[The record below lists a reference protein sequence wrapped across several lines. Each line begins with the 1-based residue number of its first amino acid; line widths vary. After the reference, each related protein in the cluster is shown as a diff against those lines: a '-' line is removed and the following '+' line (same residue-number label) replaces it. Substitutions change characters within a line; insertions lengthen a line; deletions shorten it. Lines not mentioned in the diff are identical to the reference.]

1 MGEIKTSIEGAVAY
15 LTEHPDEARYTD
27 TLATAVLGEDL
38 RAEVR
43 GPGGETIATDMP
55 PAVGGRGELP
65 SPGLLLR
72 AAIASC
78 VATVIGMEAARDGV
92 SLGRVEVE
100 VDSESD
106 DRGILGMDPGVP
118 AGPASMS
125 VRVRI
130 EGDADDAKL
139 RAIAER
145 GAARC
150 PVCDAVKRAVPVSVE
165 VSAG

>member
-1 MGEIKTSIEGAVAY
+1 MGDIKGSIEGAVAY
-15 LTEHPDEARYTD
+15 LTEHLDEAGYTD
-27 TLATAVLGEDL
+27 SLATATLRDDL

-43 GPGGETIATDMP
+43 GPSGESTVTDMAS
-55 PAVGGRGELP
+55 AVGGLGELP
-65 SPGLLLR
+65 SPGWLLR
-72 AAIASC
+72 AAVASC

-92 SLGRVEVE
+92 ALRVLEVE

-118 AGPASMS
+118 VGPASMS

-130 EGDADDAKL
+130 EGDADDATL

>member
-1 MGEIKTSIEGAVAY
+1 VGDIKGSIEGAVAH
-15 LTEHPDEARYTD
+15 LTEHLDEAGYTD
-27 TLATAVLGEDL
+27 SLATATLRDDL

-43 GPGGETIATDMP
+43 GPNGESTVTDMAS
-55 PAVGGRGELP
+55 AVGGLGELP
-65 SPGLLLR
+65 SPGWLLR
-72 AAIASC
+72 AAVASC

-139 RAIAER
+139 RAIAKR